1 MNKTEAKNLIINTFE
16 KPFEKEQFVN
26 FIMNLLNLKSDE
38 IIYKRPSTGI
48 YTTKVFMD
56 YIKSFYRIAKYEDDS
71 GKKIDILIVK
81 LKKETSLERARSMQ
95 RNFIAWYLKGSRGY
109 YKDAALVAFVSPDND
124 DWRFSFVKI
133 QYLFKES
140 KTAEMLSSALRYSF
154 LVGKNEISYTAQSQ
168 LIPFLLDDKN
178 KTTLKMLEQ
187 AFSVEKVSDK
197 FFQDYNELYKKA
209 MKEFENNNVFKII
222 LEQNSNL
229 TVDLF
234 VRKLLGQIVFMYF
247 LQKKGWLGIKI
258 DEPGWKNGN
267 RKFLRWAFE
276 DCKKKNKNYFDRFL
290 QPLFYAGFNKKEEL
304 FQYDEFQFKIPFLNG
319 GLFEELFHWES
330 AFINPTNTL
339 FSNDKIDKE
348 GNIGTGI
355 LDIFDRYNFT
365 IDENTRLEKEIAVD
379 PEMLGKV
386 FENLLPEN
394 LRKGKGTYYTP
405 REIVAYMTKES
416 LINYLN
422 TKISADDS
430 DDNSRTEEK
439 IRRLFDYKD
448 LYINKKNTEIKKH
461 GKEFEQQ
468 FYEMLDIVEDVNKH
482 LKAIKIVDPACGS
495 GAFPMGILLEI
506 VSLREYIE
514 NEFLDNKISNYKLK
528 KDTIQNS
535 IYGVD
540 IDPGAVVIAKLRF
553 WLSLVVDAEK
563 PEPLP
568 NLDYKI
574 MQGNSLIE
582 SFEGIDLSKVMA
594 DKNFVITQID
604 SQMNLLGDNGKQQK
618 FVFSDKRKETIISLK
633 NKYYLAT
640 DPIKKKEIHKKIDKI
655 VLEHIYYN
663 LEIEKEELRL
673 TLQELK
679 NNLRN
684 KTKNLHNFSQLKQLL
699 ERDKEA
705 QKIREIKKEIFE
717 IDKKFGKLKELQKSI
732 ERPYFLWHLFFSEI
746 FENEDSGFDIVI
758 ANPPYVRQ
766 EKIRD
771 QKLLLQEQG
780 YKVYNSTSDLYTYFY
795 ELSYNLLKENGIS
808 TFISSNK
815 WMRAKYGFKLRKFF
829 KENTNINQIIDF
841 GGYQVFDATV
851 DTNIMMFQKP
861 KQKLTKSP
869 RFGNFG
875 KDKKVE
881 ERKFNVYQIK
891 DDFEKTQDLT
901 KYFAN
906 HKLQINQNDLDI
918 NSFTFADE
926 KVMNLK
932 KKIEKIGTPLKDWDI
947 SIYRGIIT
955 GFNEAF
961 IISGAKKDELIA
973 KDSKSVDIIK
983 PILRGRDIKRY
994 KAEFSNLWVIIVKF
1008 GAYKTLEY
1016 EYPAVYDHLLQFKE
1030 KLKNRGQCRYSRG
1043 RTLNSI
1049 NDYSGQHHWLELDNN
1064 PKDRYLKQFEMEKIV
1079 YQEMVQE
1086 SSFVYDLTDNYFCLD
1101 TGRIITGESLKYV
1114 ISIMNSKLFF
1124 FSVKQYYG
1132 GGSLGSKGVRMKH
1145 TFLENFPLPK
1155 FSEERQKQFEVLV
1168 DQILS
1173 DKKAGKDTQKLEDQI
1188 DLMVYKLY
1196 ELTYVEVKIVDP
1208 ETALSKV
1215 EYDKLKLEGAAEIE
1229 STSNNQ
1235 DIITTSDVQK
1245 TLPEE
1250 AAQPTNLILT
1260 EFSVGQH
1267 VFHPTFGE
1275 GEVLHVTGSGEAA
1288 KLTVKFGRETKKL
1301 IAGYA
1306 KLSGV

>member
-758 ANPPYVRQ
+758 GNPPYINIYRIPEEQ
-766 EKIRD
+766 RKLFLAKPRLYRSAAFKFDIYILFIELGLNILNIKGSLCFITSNKWLNQKYGSKIR
-771 QKLLLQEQG
+771 KI
-780 YKVYNSTSDLYTYFY
+780 
-795 ELSYNLLKENGIS
+795 LLKETEI
-808 TFISSNK
+808 K
-815 WMRAKYGFKLRKFF
+815 
-829 KENTNINQIIDF
+829 QIIDF
-841 GGYQVFDATV
+841 KKIKVFDTSTV
-851 DTNIMMFQKP
+851 DTNILIFRNIKSENNSIQVASFSGEESLDRLSYKNMFNIIDSKDWIELTQLIEFRTDLNSK
-861 KQKLTKSP
+861 KLNLLKKIKRDSLLLGEICYINYGARLGGKKYPDKSY
-869 RFGNFG
+869 FLSKEKKSGFKKFVEG
-875 KDKKVE
+875 K
-881 ERKFNVYQIK
+881 
-891 DDFEKTQDLT
+891 
-901 KYFAN
+901 
-906 HKLQINQNDLDI
+906 
-918 NSFTFADE
+918 
-926 KVMNLK
+926 NLK
-932 KKIEKIGTPLKDWDI
+932 KWSFYGNLWLDYNMEGMYNPMFKELFESDKICVPNICTELKFSYDSEGLYNNQTIENIVPFYKLKETDYGPLRRFFEK
-947 SIYRGIIT
+947 
-955 GFNEAF
+955 N
-961 IISGAKKDELIA
+961 
-973 KDSKSVDIIK
+973 SKS
-983 PILRGRDIKRY
+983 
-994 KAEFSNLWVIIVKF
+994 
-1008 GAYKTLEY
+1008 
-1016 EYPAVYDHLLQFKE
+1016 
-1030 KLKNRGQCRYSRG
+1030 
-1043 RTLNSI
+1043 
-1049 NDYSGQHHWLELDNN
+1049 LELSKNF
-1064 PKDRYLKQFEMEKIV
+1064 KIKYL
-1079 YQEMVQE
+1079 
-1086 SSFVYDLTDNYFCLD
+1086 L
-1101 TGRIITGESLKYV
+1101 SLV
-1114 ISIMNSKLFF
+1114 NSKLINWFF
-1124 FSVKQYYG
+1124 KETMSDQLHCTIDNAKQ
-1132 GGSLGSKGVRMKH
+1132 LPIKKISK
-1145 TFLENFPLPK
+1145 ENQQPFTN
-1155 FSEERQKQFEVLV
+1155 LV

-1173 DKKAGKDTQKLEDQI
+1173 LKKASAKPDSGSQNSSRVLEDQI
-1188 DLMVYKLY
+1188 DIMVYKLY
-1196 ELTYVEVKIVDP
+1196 ELTYEEIKIVDS
-1208 ETALSKV
+1208 TFALSKE
-1215 EYDKLKLEGAAEIE
+1215 EYDNFEIE
-1229 STSNNQ
+1229 
-1235 DIITTSDVQK
+1235 
-1245 TLPEE
+1245 
-1250 AAQPTNLILT
+1250 
-1260 EFSVGQH
+1260 
-1267 VFHPTFGE
+1267 
-1275 GEVLHVTGSGEAA
+1275 
-1288 KLTVKFGRETKKL
+1288 
-1301 IAGYA
+1301 
-1306 KLSGV
+1306 

>member
-1 MNKTEAKNLIINTFE
+1 MEKYEAKNLIINTFE
-16 KPFEKEQFVN
+16 KPFEKEQFVS
-26 FIMNLLNLKSDE
+26 FILNLLNLKSDE
-38 IIYKRPSTGI
+38 IIHKRPSTGI

-56 YIKSFYRIAKYEDDS
+56 YIKSFYRIAKYEDEN

-81 LKKETSLERARSMQ
+81 LKKEKSLERARSMQ
-95 RNFIAWYLKGSRGY
+95 RNFIARYLKGSRGY

-133 QYLFKES
+133 HYLFKEN
-140 KTAEMLSSALRYSF
+140 KAAEMLSSALRYSF

-178 KTTLKMLEQ
+178 KPTLEMLEQ

-197 FFQDYNELYKKA
+197 FFQDYRELYKKA
-209 MKEFENNNVFKII
+209 MKEFENNNVFKIV
-222 LEQNSNL
+222 LKQNSNL

-247 LQKKGWLGIKI
+247 LQKKEWLGIKI
-258 DEPGWKNGN
+258 DEQGWKNGN

-276 DCKKKNKNYFDRFL
+276 DCKKKNKNYFDKFL

-330 AFINPTNTL
+330 AFINPENTL
-339 FSNDKIDKE
+339 FSNNEIHKD
-348 GNIGTGI
+348 GSIGTGI

-365 IDENTRLEKEIAVD
+365 IDENTTFEKEIAVD

-430 DDNSRTEEK
+430 DDNSKVEKK

-448 LYINKKNTEIKKH
+448 LYINKQNKNKY
-461 GKEFEQQ
+461 GKEFEKQ
-468 FYEMLDIVEDVNKH
+468 FYEMYDIVEDVNKY
-482 LKAIKIVDPACGS
+482 LKSIKIVDPAVGS

-514 NEFLDNKISNYKLK
+514 NEFLDNKISNYELK

-553 WLSLVVDAEK
+553 WLSLVVNAEK

-574 MQGNSLIE
+574 VQGNSLIE

-594 DKNFVITQID
+594 DKNFEITQID
-604 SQMNLLGDNGKQQK
+604 PQMNLMGDNNKQEK
-618 FVFSDKRKETIISLK
+618 FVFSDKRKETIIGLK
-633 NKYYLAT
+633 NKYYLET
-640 DPIKKKEIHKKIDKI
+640 DPIKKKEIHKKIDNI

-705 QKIREIKKEIFE
+705 KRIREIKKEIFE
-717 IDKKFGKLKELQKSI
+717 IDKKFIKLKELQNSI

-746 FENEDSGFDIVI
+746 FENENSGFDIVI

-766 EKIRD
+766 EKIRK
-771 QKLLLQEQG
+771 QKPLLQEQG

-795 ELSYNLLKENGIS
+795 ELSYNLLNENGIS

-829 KENTNINQIIDF
+829 KENTGIKQVIDF

-851 DTNIMMFQKP
+851 DTNIMMFQKS
-861 KQKLTKSP
+861 KTENNILS
-869 RFGNFG
+869 
-875 KDKKVE
+875 
-881 ERKFNVYQIK
+881 VYQIK
-891 DDFEKTQDLT
+891 DDFDKNQDFRQYFENHTLKMNQQDL
-901 KYFAN
+901 
-906 HKLQINQNDLDI
+906 DV

-926 KVMNLK
+926 NV
-932 KKIEKIGTPLKDWDI
+932 
-947 SIYRGIIT
+947 
-955 GFNEAF
+955 
-961 IISGAKKDELIA
+961 
-973 KDSKSVDIIK
+973 
-983 PILRGRDIKRY
+983 
-994 KAEFSNLWVIIVKF
+994 VKTR
-1008 GAYKTLEY
+1008 K
-1016 EYPAVYDHLLQFKE
+1016 
-1030 KLKNRGQCRYSRG
+1030 
-1043 RTLNSI
+1043 
-1049 NDYSGQHHWLELDNN
+1049 
-1064 PKDRYLKQFEMEKIV
+1064 M
-1079 YQEMVQE
+1079 
-1086 SSFVYDLTDNYFCLD
+1086 
-1101 TGRIITGESLKYV
+1101 
-1114 ISIMNSKLFF
+1114 
-1124 FSVKQYYG
+1124 
-1132 GGSLGSKGVRMKH
+1132 
-1145 TFLENFPLPK
+1145 
-1155 FSEERQKQFEVLV
+1155 
-1168 DQILS
+1168 
-1173 DKKAGKDTQKLEDQI
+1173 
-1188 DLMVYKLY
+1188 
-1196 ELTYVEVKIVDP
+1196 
-1208 ETALSKV
+1208 
-1215 EYDKLKLEGAAEIE
+1215 LKLL
-1229 STSNNQ
+1229 NR
-1235 DIITTSDVQK
+1235 
-1245 TLPEE
+1245 
-1250 AAQPTNLILT
+1250 
-1260 EFSVGQH
+1260 F
-1267 VFHPTFGE
+1267 
-1275 GEVLHVTGSGEAA
+1275 
-1288 KLTVKFGRETKKL
+1288 
-1301 IAGYA
+1301 
-1306 KLSGV
+1306 